1 MVVGCIFPL
10 SPSWLAPGLEKR
22 GEIAKFGSVE
32 QINKLLEQRG
42 LSEPAG
48 GWAAYER
55 NGGPLYRQS
64 LITENV
70 MKNKLPFTIAAMMAE
85 NLGIPPAPNAR
96 HFCGGKKLNHPHR
109 QAMCGAGLQAGELP
123 SSGSM
128 RFTSCPEF
136 FSSLC
141 GQLAPDRSSGSFPRP
156 GRLPV
161 HPGCSLRIASPHLGG
176 S

>member
-48 GWAAYER
+48 GWAAYKR
-55 NGGPLYRQS
+55 NVGPLYRQS

-70 MKNKLPFTIAAMMAE
+70 MKNKLPFTIAATMAE
-85 NLGIPPAPNAR
+85 NLGIHPKCPTFLWRKKIKLSTEAGNGRGWAAGRGAPVFGINAVYQLPGILFPP
-96 HFCGGKKLNHPHR
+96 L
-109 QAMCGAGLQAGELP
+109 
-123 SSGSM
+123 GS
-128 RFTSCPEF
+128 
-136 FSSLC
+136 
-141 GQLAPDRSSGSFPRP
+141 
-156 GRLPV
+156 
-161 HPGCSLRIASPHLGG
+161 ASP
-176 S
+176 